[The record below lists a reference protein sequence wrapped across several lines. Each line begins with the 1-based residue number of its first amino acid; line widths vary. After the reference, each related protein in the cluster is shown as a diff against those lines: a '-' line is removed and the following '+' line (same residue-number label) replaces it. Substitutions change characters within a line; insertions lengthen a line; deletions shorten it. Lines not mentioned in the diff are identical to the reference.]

1 MKGIKLA
8 IASLIAG
15 ATLITLPVTA
25 AEKQVDLNALLNRE
39 FR

>member
-15 ATLITLPVTA
+15 ATLVTLPVIA
-25 AEKQVDLNALLNRE
+25 GVAHLL
-39 FR
+39 F